1 MALAIHITAPPPYQP
16 PQIIGRGGP
25 LDILDKR
32 QQLTFSTCG
41 LQCAAADFCQ
51 QYRSNFGFCCP
62 TSVLTRTAFNY
73 CGPATT
79 CIPYG
84 VSSVADFF
92 FDSTSSIQY
101 CGSARPSCV
110 TYVYRNDDFTQ
121 VFCASGE
128 SGTSFFE
135 TTSTAQQ
142 SATFI
147 GGTTATS
154 ADETTTPA
162 TSAPTAV
169 VVSNTRTNPTED
181 PTNTSGSPTDSSTS
195 SATSTGD
202 SSSGLSTGAVAGI
215 GVGAALAGIGAAIGG
230 FFLWRHSHNKK
241 NLAGG
246 AGGGNQNFPPQ
257 PPMAHQQGYD
267 NNNGYYQQ
275 QQPYAQIPQGHQA
288 ELAGAG
294 TLGGQDYYKGAYPP
308 PVSPGGVPPPQH
320 QPTVYELGGGGQMP
334 PAGGQQAPVYQ
345 ENTAPHFRQELQG

>member
-1 MALAIHITAPPPYQP
+1 MALAVHITAAPVYQP

-51 QYRSNFGFCCP
+51 AYRSNFGFCCP

-84 VSSVADFF
+84 VSSVSDFF

-101 CGSARPSCV
+101 CGVARPSCV

-135 TTSTAQQ
+135 TTSTRQQ

-147 GGTTATS
+147 GRTTS
-154 ADETTTPA
+154 SEETTT
-162 TSAPTAV
+162 TSESTSEPTATV
-169 VVSNTRTNPTED
+169 ASNTSTNGSNPT
-181 PTNTSGSPTDSSTS
+181 SDSSDTPTS
-195 SATSTGD
+195 SGD
-202 SSSGLSTGAVAGI
+202 SNSGLSTGAVAGI
-215 GVGAALAGIGAAIGG
+215 GVGAALAGIGAAIGA
-230 FFLWRHSHNKK
+230 FFLWRRSNNKK
-241 NLAGG
+241 KLAAAGASGG
-246 AGGGNQNFPPQ
+246 QNFPPQ
-257 PPMAHQQGYD
+257 PPMANTQGY
-267 NNNGYYQQ
+267 NNNNTGYYQQ
-275 QQPYAQIPQGHQA
+275 QQPYAQVPQGHQA
-288 ELAGAG
+288 ELAGGGAF
-294 TLGGQDYYKGAYPP
+294 GGQEYYKGAYPP
-308 PVSPGGVPPPQH
+308 PVSPGGVPPPQTH
-320 QPTVYELGGGGQMP
+320 PNVYELGGGGQAP
-334 PAGGQQAPVYQ
+334 VGGNQGVYQ
-345 ENTAPHFRQELQG
+345 ENTAPQFRQELQG

>member
-1 MALAIHITAPPPYQP
+1 MALAVHITAAPPYQP
-16 PQIIGRGGP
+16 PQIIGRAGP

-51 QYRSNFGFCCP
+51 AYRSNFGFCCP
-62 TSVLTRTAFNY
+62 SSVLTRTAFNY

-110 TYVYRNDDFTQ
+110 TYIYRNDDFTQ

-128 SGTSFFE
+128 SGTSFLE
-135 TTSTAQQ
+135 TTSTRQQ

-147 GGTTATS
+147 GRTTSSEVESTTS
-154 ADETTTPA
+154 ES
-162 TSAPTAV
+162 TSAPTV
-169 VVSNTRTNPTED
+169 TSPS
-181 PTNTSGSPTDSSTS
+181 NTSGANSNPTASNPPPSE
-195 SATSTGD
+195 TGNSD
-202 SSSGLSTGAVAGI
+202 KGLSTGAVAGI
-215 GVGAALAGIGAAIGG
+215 GVGAALAGIAAAVGG
-230 FFLWRHSHNKK
+230 FFLWRRANNKK
-241 NLAGG
+241 KLAGAAAPG
-246 AGGGNQNFPPQ
+246 QNFPPQ

-267 NNNGYYQQ
+267 QNNTGYYQQ
-275 QQPYAQIPQGHQA
+275 QQPYAQVPQGHQA

-294 TLGGQDYYKGAYPP
+294 TLGGPGQDYYKGAYPP
-308 PVSPGGVPPPQH
+308 PISPGGVPPPHPGPQSN
-320 QPTVYELGGGGQMP
+320 VYELGGGGQVP
-334 PAGGQQAPVYQ
+334 TGGGHTPVYQ

>member
-1 MALAIHITAPPPYQP
+1 MALAVHITAPPPYQP
-16 PQIIGRGGP
+16 PQIVGRGAP
-25 LDILDKR
+25 FDILDKR

-79 CIPYG
+79 CVEYG
-84 VSSVADFF
+84 VSSVNDFF
-92 FDSTSSIQY
+92 FDSTRSIQY

-121 VFCASGE
+121 VFCAAGE

-135 TTSTAQQ
+135 TTSTQQQ
-142 SATFI
+142 SATFV
-147 GGTTATS
+147 GRTTS
-154 ADETTTPA
+154 AEETTSIE
-162 TSAPTAV
+162 TSAPTATV
-169 VVSNTRTNPTED
+169 VENTSTNTEG
-181 PTNTSGSPTDSSTS
+181 PANTSGSSDTPTS
-195 SATSTGD
+195 SPTGN

-230 FFLWRHSHNKK
+230 FFLWRRSHKK
-241 NLAGG
+241 KTDLAGG
-246 AGGGNQNFPPQ
+246 PGNQNFPPQ

-267 NNNGYYQQ
+267 NNNTGYYQQ
-275 QQPYAQIPQGHQA
+275 QQPYAQVPQGHQA

-294 TLGGQDYYKGAYPP
+294 TLGGQEYYKGAYPP
-308 PVSPGGVPPPQH
+308 PVSPGGAPPVQH
-320 QPTVYELGGGGQMP
+320 QSNVYELGGGGQMP
-334 PAGGQQAPVYQ
+334 AGGGQTPYQQ
-345 ENTAPHFRQELQG
+345 NTAPHFRQELQG